1 MNGSADI
8 FTEIKK
14 LRSCKPVTATS
25 MDGIKKDIPG
35 HFKNIYTELYNSVD
49 DKDKLNDLASDIE
62 DEINFTH
69 ISHVNRVTPEVVK
82 EAAKHLK
89 DNKTDPIYSFSSDS
103 VKHSPDVLFE
113 KLATAFK

>member
-35 HFKNIYTELYNSVD
+35 HFKNIYTEFYNSVD
-49 DKDKLNDLASDIE
+49 DKLNDLASDIE
-62 DEINFTH
+62 DEIKFTQ
-69 ISHVNRVTPEVVK
+69 ISYVNRVTPEVVK
-82 EAAKHLK
+82 EAAKYLK
-89 DNKTDPIYSFSSDS
+89 DNKTDPIYVFSSDS